1 MERDNLMKMV
11 KDLKDSEAKL
21 VVMLGEINE
30 SDQKNNEIQVIYVIT
45 NLRSFSTNQYR
56 LRFNI

>member
-1 MERDNLMKMV
+1 MKMV